1 MEKVKAIIV
10 DDHFLVRVGLRNTL
24 TSSGFGV
31 DVEVVA
37 EAASMAEFYD
47 LLASGVDA
55 DIVLLDILLPDG
67 SGLDI
72 ARRLCDER
80 PDLKILILSAES
92 SDEVIEQMMSI
103 NIGGFISKGVT
114 TAELSRAIDS
124 VMDDVK
130 YYGKDIARLMHSVKV
145 SKSALCESNF
155 TDKELEVLRL
165 AAQGA
170 YAKEIADKMGI
181 SPKTVSVHKNRIFK
195 KLGINNS
202 VELVHYALKMGFIKG

>member
-1 MEKVKAIIV
+1 MRKVKVIIV

-24 TSSGFGV
+24 ISPNFGL
-31 DVEVVA
+31 DIEIVA
-37 EAASMAEFYD
+37 EAGSMAEFYT
-47 LLASGVDA
+47 LLDSGVEA
-55 DIVLLDILLPDG
+55 DIVLLDIVLPDG

-80 PDLKILILSAES
+80 PNLKILILSAES
-92 SDEVIEQMMSI
+92 SDEVIRQMMEI

-124 VMDDVK
+124 VMDDIE

-145 SKSALCESNF
+145 SKSALNESNF
-155 TDKELEVLRL
+155 TEKELEVLHL
-165 AAQGA
+165 SAQGF
-170 YAKEIADKMGI
+170 YAKEIADQMGI
-181 SPKTVSVHKNRIFK
+181 SPKTVSVHKSNIFK

-202 VELVHYALKMGFIKG
+202 VELVTYALKMGLIKK